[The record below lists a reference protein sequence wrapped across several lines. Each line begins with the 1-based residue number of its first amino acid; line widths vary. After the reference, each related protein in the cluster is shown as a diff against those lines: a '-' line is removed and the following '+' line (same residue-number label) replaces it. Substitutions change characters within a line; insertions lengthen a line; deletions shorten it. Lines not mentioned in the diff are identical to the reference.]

1 MIFEDLNK
9 TQNQIKD
16 NSRITCFNNYYEEF
30 DTSFL
35 FFGTEK
41 GSILIY
47 KNEFLKK
54 EIEYYNIINY
64 HTKEIIS
71 IDSNTNLNILID
83 SSYDGYINLYLIPSF
98 NLIRSIFF
106 NPNLFIIEKVFLSSN
121 PLSCFLIF
129 TNEKEFKCF
138 SINGKEIYNEF
149 IEEDFI
155 NPQIIT
161 GDNFIDY
168 LIYEGNKNN
177 FSIFIRQ
184 FPYLGIVE
192 KKNIDDD
199 NY

>member
-16 NSRITCFNNYYEEF
+16 NSRITCFNNYYDEF

-121 PLSCFLIF
+121 PLPCFLLF

-138 SINGKEIYNEF
+138 GINGKEIYSEF

-155 NPQIIT
+155 NPHILT
-161 GDNFIDY
+161 GENFIDY

-177 FSIFIRQ
+177 SSIFIRQ
-184 FPYLGIVE
+184 FPYLGLVE
-192 KKNIDDD
+192 KKNIDDVL
-199 NY
+199 